1 MTGPPAGRPFA
12 ESAPSVNR
20 AQQTVM
26 VRLHNGD
33 SVGRVS
39 VVFADILLTSG
50 AAQSVGKT
58 RLRYIRLEPG
68 IVCGPPR
75 PHGLRTSVAQMAG
88 AYAKSTVATASGGGL
103 LLSLDRVPDSPPFPG
118 ASNTSGQSQVLTLK
132 QTAAYLRISKAHL
145 SNVINRKVAGV
156 PPLRHA
162 REGRR
167 ILIKRQW
174 ADEWLEVAGQESF
187 R

>member
-1 MTGPPAGRPFA
+1 
-12 ESAPSVNR
+12 
-20 AQQTVM
+20 
-26 VRLHNGD
+26 
-33 SVGRVS
+33 
-39 VVFADILLTSG
+39 
-50 AAQSVGKT
+50 
-58 RLRYIRLEPG
+58 
-68 IVCGPPR
+68 
-75 PHGLRTSVAQMAG
+75 MAG

-103 LLSLDRVPDSPPFPG
+103 LLSLDRVSDSPPFPG

-162 REGRR
+162 RAGRH